1 MNGKRKIKEALG
13 DQGKS
18 LQSSILAEETR
29 LGEFL
34 LYVLFLSYEDVYWIM
49 FEL

>member
-1 MNGKRKIKEALG
+1 MKQRVCGERKIKEAIG

-18 LQSSILAEETR
+18 LQLSNLAKETR

-34 LYVLFLSYEDVYWIM
+34 HYLNCDFCVIM
-49 FEL
+49 

>member
-1 MNGKRKIKEALG
+1 VAARVSGKRKIKEAIG

-34 LYVLFLSYEDVYWIM
+34 LVVLFLIA
-49 FEL
+49 